1 MSNSNCCDQRCNFRR
16 LLEELPQSVS
26 EQILQNLALDKP
38 WHDGVENAA
47 VMGTL
52 AGMAMGGT
60 VSGVGKTGD
69 WWNSRSDTG
78 PQDNQQQSG
87 SPNLPSAPPQ
97 LGSNPDSALTGEYIP
112 REDVSQ
118 GDNQVAQL
126 LFMISHQ
133 WMLIIY

>member
-1 MSNSNCCDQRCNFRR
+1 MQTGRLTTQQVVKKLLRHEGNSNCCDQRCNFRR

-60 VSGVGKTGD
+60 VSGAGKTGD

-78 PQDNQQQSG
+78 PKITNSNQ
-87 SPNLPSAPPQ
+87 A
-97 LGSNPDSALTGEYIP
+97 
-112 REDVSQ
+112 
-118 GDNQVAQL
+118 
-126 LFMISHQ
+126 H
-133 WMLIIY
+133 LIYHRHLHN